1 MTLPHGRAVRSST
14 CGAAKLPALP
24 LLARLTS
31 CSTLCMCSQQVQEHR
46 HIAVPG
52 GAPSSTL
59 ALDWPALMVS
69 LAKHGALYGCLG
81 TQLADLAASHTR
93 VRAGAGP
100 PTCVSR
106 VLVCVRAR
114 VEHLHTRAEQGCMA
128 V

>member
-69 LAKHGALYGCLG
+69 LAKFGALDGCLG
-81 TQLADLAASHTR
+81 AQLADFAASHTT
-93 VRAGAGP
+93 VRTEAGLP
-100 PTCVSR
+100 C
-106 VLVCVRAR
+106 RAR
-114 VEHLHTRAEQGCMA
+114 ACTK
-128 V
+128 